1 MVMHM
6 HMHMHMHMSMHMC
19 MCNMCMS
26 CVACYQVVYT
36 VCVGIKGC
44 ASYPFPYGTYSG
56 EFASETYSGG
66 SARRGRA
73 RAVPHHCAR
82 SIRMDHSH
90 ASWGPLRWEPD

>member
-44 ASYPFPYGTYSG
+44 ASYPFPYRY
-56 EFASETYSGG
+56 
-66 SARRGRA
+66 
-73 RAVPHHCAR
+73 
-82 SIRMDHSH
+82 
-90 ASWGPLRWEPD
+90 